1 MKSKNQDE
9 LLKTLGELGEIVDPV
24 IKEVL
29 ILNLPKELHDLTIH
43 QISAGGKRLRPAF
56 LFASCY
62 LLGGKTKDAIYP
74 AAGVEILHN
83 YTLIIDDIIDNSLTR
98 RGRPTVWKKYG
109 ISMAECTG
117 SFYASAI
124 FEAAQRSRHPLVTSN
139 IFAKTLKT
147 VMAGEINDML
157 CDRGEKKNEPYLH
170 ENRYPEVNQKV
181 YLNMIYKKT
190 ASLFESCCQLGGI
203 CANGN
208 KNDIEL
214 LGEFGLNLGLAF
226 QIQDD
231 ILDIFGDPK
240 KFGKKIGKDIQERKG
255 GNIVILY
262 ALEELSQKDKKE
274 LLSIINKPIRI
285 SNKDIERGIELIKKT
300 NARSRA
306 EKIGHQYNQKS
317 KKALKQLPQ
326 NEWNQIMEFFS
337 DFAIQ
342 RNK

>member
-1 MKSKNQDE
+1 MKSKNPDE
-9 LLKTLGELGEIVDPV
+9 LLETLERLGKVIDPA

-29 ILNLPKELHDLTIH
+29 TLNLPKEFHDLTIH
-43 QISAGGKRLRPAF
+43 QIGAGGKRLRPAF

-83 YTLIIDDIIDNSLTR
+83 YTLIIDDIIDRSLTR

-109 ISMAECTG
+109 TSMAECAS

-124 FEAAQRSRHPLVTSN
+124 FESAQRSRHPLVTSDV
-139 IFAKTLKT
+139 FARTLKT
-147 VMAGEINDML
+147 IMVGEIDDVL
-157 CDRGEKKNEPYLH
+157 CDRGEKKNEPFVKDNKH
-170 ENRYPEVNQKV
+170 PGVDQKV

-208 KNDIEL
+208 KKDIEL

-262 ALEELSQKDKKE
+262 ALEDLNQKDKKE
-274 LLSIINKPIRI
+274 LLSIINKPRI
-285 SNKDIERGIELIKKT
+285 FNRDIERGIELVKKT
-300 NARSRA
+300 EAKSKA
-306 EKIGHQYNQKS
+306 EKLGHQYNQKS
-317 KKALKQLPQ
+317 KRALKRLPQ
-326 NEWNQIMEFFS
+326 NEWNQIMEFFA
-337 DFAIQ
+337 DFTMQ